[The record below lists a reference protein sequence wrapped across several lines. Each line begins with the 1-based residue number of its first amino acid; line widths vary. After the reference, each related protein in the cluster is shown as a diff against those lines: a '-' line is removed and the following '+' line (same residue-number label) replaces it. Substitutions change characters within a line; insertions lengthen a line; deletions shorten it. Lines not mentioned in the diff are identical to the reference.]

1 MTFWK
6 TSVSTFAIAA
16 MAALPLSAQSTG
28 EEETDT
34 QPQSVMEVEEG
45 TSETTGDTAQGTTE
59 GATTET
65 GDPAMDT
72 LDTATEGA
80 DTATDTAQDD
90 GSAEASGAVEGT
102 IAMQDENTVLGTDL
116 MGAAV
121 YNPQG
126 ETIGDINDMIVSIEG
141 QVEGVVIG
149 VGGFLGMGEKDVA
162 VDMASF
168 TLQETEFGEPRLVLD
183 TTAEQ
188 LEAAD
193 EFVTAAERREAQQIE
208 ENQATGY
215 DGTSSGSTDAGT
227 TN

>member
-16 MAALPLSAQSTG
+16 MAALPLSAQSTS
-28 EEETDT
+28 EEETDN

-45 TSETTGDTAQGTTE
+45 SSETTSDTAEGTADDTGNATE
-59 GATTET
+59 DTAEDATTET
-65 GDPAMDT
+65 GDPA
-72 LDTATEGA
+72 A
-80 DTATDTAQDD
+80 DATDMAQDD
-90 GSAEASGAVEGT
+90 AAPEAAAPVEGT

-168 TLQETEFGEPRLVLD
+168 ALQETEFGAPRLVLD
-183 TTAEQ
+183 TTADQ
-188 LEAAD
+188 LKAAD